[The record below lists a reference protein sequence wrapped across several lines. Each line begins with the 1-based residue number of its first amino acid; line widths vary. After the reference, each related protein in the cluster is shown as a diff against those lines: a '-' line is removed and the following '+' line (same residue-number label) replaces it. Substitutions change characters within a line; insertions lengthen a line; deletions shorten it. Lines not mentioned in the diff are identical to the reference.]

1 VEERKEKKG
10 EVSLIKMSC
19 DCLGAFLRFIIKKVK
34 YLNRIGN
41 KIFEGIV

>member
-10 EVSLIKMSC
+10 EVSL
-19 DCLGAFLRFIIKKVK
+19 IKKVK